1 MYYVYIIRSIP
12 AGRYYTGSTGDWRG
26 RLRQHNSGKVRS
38 TKAYTPWE
46 LVHLEEHQDRTEA
59 RKRELQ
65 MKRFKGGDAL
75 RRLVQESLAQRE

>member
-38 TKAYTPWE
+38 TKAYKPWE
-46 LVHLEEHQDRTEA
+46 MVRLEEHQDRTEA

-65 MKRFKGGDAL
+65 IKRFKSGDAL
-75 RRLVQESLAQRE
+75 LKLIQESSAHRE